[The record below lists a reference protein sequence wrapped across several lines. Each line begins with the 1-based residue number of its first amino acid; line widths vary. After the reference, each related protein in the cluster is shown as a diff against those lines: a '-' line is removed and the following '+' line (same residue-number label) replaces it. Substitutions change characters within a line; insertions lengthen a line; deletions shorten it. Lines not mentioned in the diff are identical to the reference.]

1 MCPNSGEVA
10 LPPGSK
16 IRFQALD
23 PNLGSGHV
31 WEIKTKTETG
41 DIYVETKS
49 AGKWIHIS
57 YHQSGEWHYT
67 LDWQARLRTPES
79 DRHFGVTFS
88 RDDVIS
94 GYKHALRIA
103 VLTNDLMAYGVTP
116 DVDNIIKVP
125 FKPGVE
131 GICMD
136 MFISES
142 NAPVIRIEDAFL
154 IAKME
159 MGDGKTAYIFARP
172 YRLLDTPQSAF
183 PEIIRAAQEDVSAS
197 NRNGDQTSIVI
208 GCAPEDTV
216 GYMMQIEARIFD

>member
-1 MCPNSGEVA
+1 MSSNPDLTT

-16 IRFQALD
+16 IRFQASD
-23 PNLGSGHV
+23 SQAGSGHV
-31 WEIKTKTETG
+31 WEIKTKSNSG

-49 AGKWIHIS
+49 AGGWIHIS
-57 YHQSGEWHYT
+57 YHESGEWHYT
-67 LDWQARLRTPES
+67 LDWQARLRTPEN
-79 DRHFGVTFS
+79 DRYFGVTFS
-88 RDDVIS
+88 RDDVFP

-103 VLTNDLMAYGVTP
+103 VLSNDLMAHGTTP
-116 DVDNIIKVP
+116 DAGNIIKVP
-125 FKPGVE
+125 FKPNVE

-142 NAPVIRIEDAFL
+142 NAPIMRIDEAFP

-183 PEIIRAAQEDVSAS
+183 PEIIQDAQQVISMS
-197 NRNGDQTSIVI
+197 NRNANQTSIVI
-208 GCAPEDTV
+208 GCAPEDTF
-216 GYMMQIEARIFD
+216 GYMMQIETRIFD